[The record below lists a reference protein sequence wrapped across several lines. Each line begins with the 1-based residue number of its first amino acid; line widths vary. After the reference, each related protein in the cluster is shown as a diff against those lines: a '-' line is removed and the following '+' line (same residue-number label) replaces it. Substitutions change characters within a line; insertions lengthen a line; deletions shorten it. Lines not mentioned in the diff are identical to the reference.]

1 MGVTSEAMIPA
12 VRGTILAVDDEPDIL
27 VALEDLLEDEYR
39 VLTTSRPAEALELI
53 AAEPDIDVILS
64 DQRMPGLTG
73 DALLARAREISD
85 AQAILLTG
93 YADISAVVSALN
105 RGGITG
111 YVTKPWDPSLLRNA
125 VRSAYERHRLAREL
139 ATERAL
145 LRGLLDHSSD
155 AIAFKDGQ
163 GRFLRLNARMA
174 ERLGAP
180 SVEACL
186 GRSEADFLRSDLA
199 ADVAAADRA
208 AIESG
213 APTETTM
220 TEGASEAAQTWRQ
233 VTRVPIR
240 DAAGAVVH
248 LAVIARDITEQRQLE
263 LRLRQADKMQALGTL
278 AGGVA
283 HDFNNLL
290 TAILGSLELAL
301 PKVAGDARLTR
312 LMTNAAQAA
321 QRGAALTKRLLTF
334 SHRRDLQ
341 ARVVDLNAVIRGM
354 DDLLGRSLGGFVQVE
369 HDLRDDL
376 WPVKV
381 DPDQLELAILNLCIN
396 GRDAMP
402 EGGVVV
408 LSTRNETVRGSQ
420 GRNPQGQNPQGPNP
434 QGASPKG
441 RALPDANLRD
451 PNLKDGDY
459 AVIAIRD
466 TGTGIPP
473 EILGRVFE
481 PFFTTKGVGQ
491 GTGLGLA
498 MVFGLVQ
505 QSGGTIRI
513 DSTVGHGTTVLLYLP
528 RSREPVEA
536 VPTAPA
542 APTPAPRRARILVVD
557 DDPQVRHVTA
567 SFLNGFGYDEVAV
580 ASGEAALERLDAERF
595 DLVVADLAMPG
606 MSGLDLAEAVR
617 RRWPALPFLLVT
629 GHAEAARIPA
639 EFTVLE
645 KPFPSA
651 DLAARV
657 AALLGPAG

>member
-1 MGVTSEAMIPA
+1 MTPA

-27 VALEDLLEDEYR
+27 VALEDLFEDEYR
-39 VLTTSRPAEALELI
+39 VLTTSQPAEALELI

-111 YVTKPWDPSLLRNA
+111 YVTKPWDPALLRNA
-125 VRSAYERHRLAREL
+125 VRGAYERHRLAREL

-145 LRGLLDHSSD
+145 LCGLLDHSGD
-155 AIAFKDGQ
+155 AIAFKDTD

-174 ERLGAP
+174 QRLGAP
-180 SVEACL
+180 SAESCL
-186 GRSEADFLRSDLA
+186 GRTEAEILGSA
-199 ADVAAADRA
+199 AGEVEAADRA

-213 APTETTM
+213 APTETVA
-220 TEGASEAAQTWRQ
+220 ASGPEAAPTWNQ

-240 DAAGAVVH
+240 DTAGAVVH
-248 LAVIARDITEQRQLE
+248 LAVIARDITEQRLLE
-263 LRLRQADKMQALGTL
+263 TRLRQADKMQALGTL

-301 PKVAGDARLTR
+301 PKVAGDARLSR

-341 ARVVDLNAVIRGM
+341 ARTVDLNAVIRGM

-369 HDLRDDL
+369 RALSEDL
-376 WPVKV
+376 WPAKV

-402 EGGVVV
+402 EGGIVA
-408 LSTRNETVRGSQ
+408 LSTRNETVQGST
-420 GRNPQGQNPQGPNP
+420 
-434 QGASPKG
+434 
-441 RALPDANLRD
+441 D

-513 DSTVGHGTTVLLYLP
+513 DSAVGHGTTVLLYLP
-528 RSREPVEA
+528 RSHEAVEA
-536 VPTAPA
+536 APA
-542 APTPAPRRARILVVD
+542 TQASPAPAPRRARVLVVD

-567 SFLNGFGYDEVAV
+567 SFLNGFGYDEVEV
-580 ASGEAALERLDAERF
+580 PSGEAALERLTAERF
-595 DLVVADLAMPG
+595 DIVVADLAMPG

-617 RRWPALPFLLVT
+617 GRFPALPFLLVT

-639 EFTVLE
+639 DFSVLE
-645 KPFPSA
+645 KPFHSA

-657 AALLGPAG
+657 ARLLDPKA

>member
-1 MGVTSEAMIPA
+1 MYPT

-53 AAEPDIDVILS
+53 ASEPDIDVILS

-73 DALLARAREISD
+73 DALLAQAREISD

-145 LRGLLDHSSD
+145 LRGLLDHSGD
-155 AIAFKDGQ
+155 AIAFKDTD
-163 GRFLRLNARMA
+163 GRYLRLNARMA
-174 ERLGAP
+174 ARLAAP
-180 SVEACL
+180 SVETCL
-186 GRSEADFLRSDLA
+186 GRREAEFAVPGSEAA
-199 ADVAAADRA
+199 EAADRA
-208 AIESG
+208 AIASG
-213 APTETTM
+213 APTEIVVG
-220 TEGASEAAQTWRQ
+220 GAETAQGANAERWSQ

-240 DAAGAVVH
+240 DEAGAVVH
-248 LAVIARDITEQRQLE
+248 LAVIERDITEQRLLE
-263 LRLRQADKMQALGTL
+263 GRLRQADKMQALGTL

-369 HDLRDDL
+369 HALSDDL
-376 WPVKV
+376 WPAKV

-402 EGGVVV
+402 EGGIVV
-408 LSTRNETVRGSQ
+408 LSTRNERVSGST
-420 GRNPQGQNPQGPNP
+420 
-434 QGASPKG
+434 
-441 RALPDANLRD
+441 D

-459 AVIAIRD
+459 AVTAIRD

-513 DSTVGHGTTVLLYLP
+513 DSEVGRGTTVLLYLP
-528 RSREPVEA
+528 RSHESVEA
-536 VPTAPA
+536 VSAAKAVPAPA
-542 APTPAPRRARILVVD
+542 SRRARVLVVD

-567 SFLNGFGYDEVAV
+567 SFLNGFGYDEAEVP
-580 ASGEAALERLDAERF
+580 SGEAALERLAAERF
-595 DLVVADLAMPG
+595 DIVVADLAMPG
-606 MSGLDLAEAVR
+606 MSGIDLAEEVR

-639 EFTVLE
+639 DFSVLE

-657 AALLGPAG
+657 AALLAPEG

>member
-1 MGVTSEAMIPA
+1 MTMGTQGEASGPM

-27 VALEDLLEDEYR
+27 VALEDLFEDEYR
-39 VLTTSRPAEALELI
+39 VITTSRPAEALALI

-85 AQAILLTG
+85 AQTILLTG

-111 YVTKPWDPSLLRNA
+111 YITKPWDPTLLRNA
-125 VRSAYERHRLAREL
+125 VRSAYERHRLARDL

-145 LRGLLDHSSD
+145 LRGLLDHAGD
-155 AIAFKDGQ
+155 AIAFKDRQ

-186 GRSEADFLRSDLA
+186 GRTEAAILGPAAEMAEA
-199 ADVAAADRA
+199 ADQA

-213 APTETTM
+213 APTETTVAGG
-220 TEGASEAAQTWRQ
+220 TEAAQTWT

-240 DAAGAVVH
+240 DAAGTVVH
-248 LAVIARDITEQRQLE
+248 LAVIARDITEQRLLE
-263 LRLRQADKMQALGTL
+263 VRLRQADKMQALGTL

-301 PKVAGDARLTR
+301 PKVAGDARLSR
-312 LMTNAAQAA
+312 LMTNATQAA

-341 ARVVDLNAVIRGM
+341 ARTVDLNAVIRGM

-369 HDLRDDL
+369 RALSDDL
-376 WPVKV
+376 WPAKV

-402 EGGVVV
+402 EGGVVA
-408 LSTRNETVRGSQ
+408 LSTRNETVRGSTD
-420 GRNPQGQNPQGPNP
+420 PNL
-434 QGASPKG
+434 Q
-441 RALPDANLRD
+441 D
-451 PNLKDGDY
+451 PNLKPGDY

-513 DSTVGHGTTVLLYLP
+513 DSEVGRGTTVLLYLP
-528 RSREPVEA
+528 RSGEA
-536 VPTAPA
+536 VETAPSPA
-542 APTPAPRRARILVVD
+542 SAPAPAPRRAHILVVD

-567 SFLNGFGYDEVAV
+567 SFLNGFGYDEAEVP
-580 ASGEAALERLDAERF
+580 SGEAALERLAAERF

-617 RRWPALPFLLVT
+617 ERWPALPFLLVT

-639 EFTVLE
+639 DFAVLE

-657 AALLGPAG
+657 AALLAPQM

>member
-1 MGVTSEAMIPA
+1 MTVGAMGEAMNPA

-27 VALEDLLEDEYR
+27 VALEDLLEDEFR

-73 DALLARAREISD
+73 DALLAQAREISD

-125 VRSAYERHRLAREL
+125 VRGAYERHRLAREL

-145 LRGLLDHSSD
+145 LRGLLDHAGD
-155 AIAFKDGQ
+155 AIAFKDTD
-163 GRFLRLNARMA
+163 GRYLRLNARMA
-174 ERLGAP
+174 RRLGAP

-186 GRSEADFLRSDLA
+186 GRRESEFAVSGSEAA
-199 ADVAAADRA
+199 EAADRA
-208 AIESG
+208 AIASG
-213 APTETTM
+213 APTETVTG
-220 TEGASEAAQTWRQ
+220 GAEPAQAPSGETWSQ

-240 DAAGAVVH
+240 DPAGAVVH
-248 LAVIARDITEQRQLE
+248 LAVIERDITEQRLLE
-263 LRLRQADKMQALGTL
+263 MRLRQADKMQALGTL

-301 PKVAGDARLTR
+301 PKVAGDARLSR
-312 LMTNAAQAA
+312 LMTNATQAA

-341 ARVVDLNAVIRGM
+341 ARVIDLNGVIQGM

-369 HDLRDDL
+369 RDLSPDL
-376 WPVKV
+376 WPAKV

-402 EGGVVV
+402 EGGVVA
-408 LSTRNETVRGSQ
+408 LSTRNETVRGST
-420 GRNPQGQNPQGPNP
+420 
-434 QGASPKG
+434 
-441 RALPDANLRD
+441 D

-466 TGTGIPP
+466 TGTGIAP

-513 DSTVGHGTTVLLYLP
+513 DSEVGHGTTVLLYLP
-528 RSREPVEA
+528 RSREAVE
-536 VPTAPA
+536 TAPA
-542 APTPAPRRARILVVD
+542 ARSAPAPAPRRARILVVD

-567 SFLNGFGYDEVAV
+567 SFLNGFGYDEAEVP
-580 ASGEAALERLDAERF
+580 SGEAALERLDAERF

-617 RRWPALPFLLVT
+617 MRWPALPFLLVT

-639 EFTVLE
+639 DFAVLE
-645 KPFPSA
+645 KPFLSA

-657 AALLGPAG
+657 ATLLAPEG